1 MAERLVVI
9 SDMWGAKKGIWATS
23 YLVYLQQY
31 FDVTYYDS
39 QQLAKIELREGCG
52 ELLDDAFSN
61 GGVDKAIAQL
71 MHNEKEP
78 YHYVAFGIGGTIA
91 WQANLQGLP
100 MKSLYVVSA
109 PSIGCQNNNKPG
121 IPTKIVY
128 GDLDAN
134 LPSKKWFDQIEMDYE
149 IIKGFGHNLYTH
161 DVIIKEI
168 AQDLLSLVT
177 NKIKTKTKVI
187 PIRKPLLVS

>member
-1 MAERLVVI
+1 MAERLIVI

-39 QQLAKIELREGCG
+39 QQLAKIELGDDSREQ
-52 ELLDDAFSN
+52 LDDAFLN

-71 MHNEKEP
+71 MQNEKEP
-78 YHYVAFGIGGTIA
+78 CHYVGFGVGGTIA

-100 MKSLYVVSA
+100 IKSLYVVSA
-109 PSIGCQNNNKPG
+109 TSICDENNNKPG
-121 IPTKIVY
+121 IPTKIVF
-128 GDLDAN
+128 GDLDAH
-134 LPSKKWFDQIEMDYE
+134 LPRKEWFDQIEMEYE
-149 IIKGFGHNLYTH
+149 IIKGFGHDLYTQ

-168 AQDLLSLVT
+168 AQNLLSLVT
-177 NKIKTKTKVI
+177 NKIKTKAKVI

>member
-1 MAERLVVI
+1 MAERLIVI

-39 QQLAKIELREGCG
+39 QQLANIDLVDNSG
-52 ELLDDAFSN
+52 ERLKDAFLN

-71 MHNEKEP
+71 MLNEKEP
-78 YHYVAFGIGGTIA
+78 CHYVGFGIGGTIA

-100 MKSLYVVSA
+100 MKSLYMVSTT
-109 PSIGCQNNNKPG
+109 PVGYENNKLG
-121 IPTKIVY
+121 IPTKMVY
-128 GDLDAN
+128 GELDAN
-134 LPSKKWFDQIEMDYE
+134 LPPKKWFDQIEEEHE
-149 IIKGFGHNLYTH
+149 IIKGFGHDLYTY
-161 DVIIKEI
+161 DTNIKKI

-177 NKIKTKTKVI
+177 NKIKTKAKVI